1 MKNGLQVA
9 LAIGAGYLLGRR
21 RKMRLAA
28 MLGIAA
34 MTGQLGGGGLTGQ
47 LARRGAAM
55 LGPTD
60 LLGKVAPELG
70 EITDMIRG
78 EVLDAAKTAAMAAV
92 SSQIYSLSDSLRDR
106 ADALQHPADVAQE
119 AAGGVREAA
128 GGVREAAG
136 GVREA
141 AGGVREAAGGV
152 HAAGGVVRGGIRGV
166 TRQAARGDE
175 EEEGGGLAVDE
186 PLAAGTVDEP
196 LAAEAEPAASGSAL
210 RQAPAARY
218 EPGADEGQRPVHP
231 QGRPAR
237 PARVPAPIR
246 RTRT

>member
-55 LGPTD
+55 LGSTD

-128 GGVREAAG
+128 GGVQ
-136 GVREA
+136 
-141 AGGVREAAGGV
+141 
-152 HAAGGVVRGGIRGV
+152 AAGGVVRGGIRGV

>member
-55 LGPTD
+55 LGSTD

-141 AGGVREAAGGV
+141 AGGVQ
-152 HAAGGVVRGGIRGV
+152 AAGGVVRGGIRGV

>member
-106 ADALQHPADVAQE
+106 ADALQHPADVAE
-119 AAGGVREAA
+119 
-128 GGVREAAG
+128 
-136 GVREA
+136 EA

-175 EEEGGGLAVDE
+175 EEEGGELAVDE

>member
-55 LGPTD
+55 LGSTD

-136 GVREA
+136 GVQ
-141 AGGVREAAGGV
+141 
-152 HAAGGVVRGGIRGV
+152 AAGGVVRGGIRGV

>member
-55 LGPTD
+55 LGSTD

-128 GGVREAAG
+128 GGVQ
-136 GVREA
+136 
-141 AGGVREAAGGV
+141 
-152 HAAGGVVRGGIRGV
+152 AAGGVVRGGIRGV

-175 EEEGGGLAVDE
+175 EEEGGELAVDE